1 MTKIIRNFSLALL
14 LSFVILL
21 PSNAAKRSSLPLE
34 EIKEFAKALE
44 LIQGNYVDETDEAEL
59 IRDAIRGMLKDLD
72 PHSVYLDKRQKET
85 LKIRTQGKFG
95 GLGIQVS
102 YEDNSVKVIS
112 PIDDTPAAKAGIQSL
127 DRIVTI
133 DGAPTAGLDLEQA
146 VDKMRGKP
154 GSPIVL
160 EIQREGEKNLL
171 KFTLIREVIRLK
183 SVSLKQFRDGY
194 VYTRISS
201 FQEAT
206 TKDYAKLLREQLRKK
221 NLRGVV
227 LDLRNNPG
235 GLLSAAVG
243 VSNIF
248 IKDGVIVSTAG
259 RTANSQYV
267 ANANGQDLIKG
278 TPLVVLINGGSAS
291 ASEIVAGAI
300 QDHDRGVIV
309 GTKSFGKG
317 TVQSIVELGPNSS
330 VKLTTARYMTPD
342 GTIIDGKGI
351 YPDIVVDRKDLRGDD
366 IQAEL
371 KIHQGQVKQG
381 GFSKDAQAI
390 LEKDPQLLEAYE
402 LLRKLAATGSVLG
415 LKKGT

>member
-1 MTKIIRNFSLALL
+1 MTKMIRNFSIALF

-44 LIQGNYVDETDEAEL
+44 LIQNNYVDETDEAEL
-59 IRDAIRGMLKDLD
+59 MRDAIRGMLKDLD

-102 YEDNSVKVIS
+102 YEDNAVKVIS

-133 DGAPTAGLDLEQA
+133 DGDPTAGLDLEQA

-154 GSPIVL
+154 GSSIVL
-160 EIQREGEKNLL
+160 EVQREGEEGLL
-171 KFTLIREVIRLK
+171 KFTLVREVIRLK
-183 SVSLKQFRDGY
+183 SVVLKQFKDGY
-194 VYTRISS
+194 AYSRISS

-206 TKDYAKLLREQLRKK
+206 ANDYAKLLREQMRKNK
-221 NLRGVV
+221 LKGVV

-235 GLLSAAVG
+235 GLLSAAIG

-248 IKDGVIVSTAG
+248 IKNGVIVSTSG
-259 RTANSQYV
+259 RTDNSKFV
-267 ANANGQDLIKG
+267 ANANGNDLVRG

-300 QDHDRGVIV
+300 QGHDRGIVV

-330 VKLTTARYMTPD
+330 IKLTTARYMTPD

-351 YPDIVVDRKDLRGDD
+351 YPDIVVDRRDFTDKEKEL
-366 IQAEL
+366 QAY
-371 KIHQGQVKQG
+371 QNQVKQG

-402 LLRKLAATGSVLG
+402 LLRKLAATGSVDE

>member
-1 MTKIIRNFSLALL
+1 MTKMIRNFSLALL

-44 LIQGNYVDETDEAEL
+44 LIQSNYVEETDEAEL

-72 PHSVYLDKRQKET
+72 QHSVYLDKRQKET

-102 YEDNSVKVIS
+102 YEDNAVKVIS

-127 DRIVTI
+127 DRIISI
-133 DGAPTAGLDLEQA
+133 DGAPTAGLDLGQA

-154 GSPIVL
+154 GSKIVL
-160 EIQREGEKNLL
+160 GIQREGEKNLL
-171 KFTLIREVIRLK
+171 KFTLVREVIRLK
-183 SVSLKQFRDGY
+183 SVVLKQFRDGY

-206 TKDYAKLLREQLRKK
+206 TKDYAKLLRGQLRNK
-221 NLRGVV
+221 NLRGVI

-248 IKDGVIVSTAG
+248 IKNGVIVSTAG
-259 RTANSQYV
+259 RTANSKYV

-278 TPLVVLINGGSAS
+278 LPLVILINGGSAS

-300 QDHDRGVIV
+300 QGHDRGVIV
-309 GTKSFGKG
+309 GTKSYGKG
-317 TVQSIVELGPNSS
+317 TVQSIVELSPNAAI
-330 VKLTTARYMTPD
+330 KITTARYMTPD
-342 GTIIDGKGI
+342 GTIIDGIGI
-351 YPDIVVDRKDLRGDD
+351 YPDIVIERRDLSEKGKAADLKAH
-366 IQAEL
+366 QA
-371 KIHQGQVKQG
+371 QVKRG
-381 GFSKDAQAI
+381 SFSKDAQAI
-390 LEKDPQLLEAYE
+390 LERDPQLLEAYE
-402 LLRKLAATGSVLG
+402 LLRKLSSSGSVLE

>member
-1 MTKIIRNFSLALL
+1 MTTKMIRNFSLALF

-102 YEDNSVKVIS
+102 YEDNAVKVIS

-133 DGAPTAGLDLEQA
+133 DGDPTAGLDLEQA

-154 GSPIVL
+154 GSSIVL
-160 EIQREGEKNLL
+160 EIQREGEKGLL
-171 KFTLIREVIRLK
+171 KFTLVREVIRLK
-183 SVSLKQFRDGY
+183 SVVVKQFKDGY
-194 VYTRISS
+194 AYSRISS

-206 TKDYAKLLREQLRKK
+206 TNDYAKLLREQMRKNK
-221 NLRGVV
+221 LQGVI

-235 GLLSAAVG
+235 GLLSAAIG
-243 VSNIF
+243 VSDIF
-248 IKDGVIVSTAG
+248 VKDGVIVSTAG
-259 RTANSQYV
+259 RTSNSKFV
-267 ANANGQDLIKG
+267 AEANGNDLLKG

-300 QDHDRGVIV
+300 QGHDRGVIV

-317 TVQSIVELGPNSS
+317 TVQSIVELSPNASI
-330 VKLTTARYMTPD
+330 KLTTARYMTPD
-342 GTIIDGKGI
+342 GIIIDGKGI
-351 YPDIVVDRKDLRGDD
+351 FPDIVVDRKDLSEDATAL
-366 IQAEL
+366 QAHEA
-371 KIHQGQVKQG
+371 QVKQG
-381 GFSKDAQAI
+381 GFTKDAQAI

-402 LLRKLAATGSVLG
+402 LLRKLAATGDVDQ